1 MDGLVSSFLVRSVVS
16 YRSCINP
23 FQKMQTLVVITV
35 VMILRIWAMYNRSKV
50 VLSTLLAFL
59 FLQMVCI
66 LVVAIMYTNQRNIT
80 VTSFPPPSSSD
91 IAAPTV
97 WPSVFSMFSFCVV
110 QPNTLIWTKVAGIV
124 QSILSGTM
132 CILAIIQSMR
142 ESFQMYRVTKQ
153 WQLNRYMRVMTEQG
167 ILYFFACVCIHSLT
181 VSNPELGQRLS

>member
-1 MDGLVSSFLVRSVVS
+1 
-16 YRSCINP
+16 
-23 FQKMQTLVVITV
+23 MQTLVVITV

-66 LVVAIMYTNQRNIT
+66 LIVAIMYTNQRNIT
-80 VTSFPPPSSSD
+80 VTGFPPPSSSD
-91 IAAPTV
+91 IAVATIG
-97 WPSVFSMFSFCVV
+97 PSDVSFCVV
-110 QPNTLIWTKVAGIV
+110 QPHTLIWTKVAGIV

-167 ILYFFACVCIHSLT
+167 ILYFFACVCIHSL